1 SIGATGVAPSAS
13 ACSRPKCGSSQATPL
28 SGGCHHQGQDE
39 VAAAVAVWA
48 EQPIEADLARGA
60 EGRVDMTMR
69 QRADD
74 GNGIPVLGND
84 GAAFE
89 QCLEPGDPLVR
100 PVGKVQQGAL
110 LDPGLRRGRLLPA
123 SR

>member
-1 SIGATGVAPSAS
+1 
-13 ACSRPKCGSSQATPL
+13 
-28 SGGCHHQGQDE
+28 
-39 VAAAVAVWA
+39 
-48 EQPIEADLARGA
+48 
-60 EGRVDMTMR
+60 MTMR

-74 GNGIPVLGND
+74 GNGLLALGND

-89 QCLEPGDPLVR
+89 QGLEPGDPLVR
-100 PVGKVQQGAL
+100 PVGEVQERAL